1 MVLKEEIKNLYCVLY
16 SVWDLYLFVWYTY
29 TQYCH
34 SPYCHNPYCHNPYH
48 HTYVLPQSILPLI
61 CTGCNTYPHNI
72 HTGTQSILPT
82 IYTGT
87 QYILAYNTYW
97 YSIHTGTQHILA
109 YNPYCLQ
116 YILTY
121 NPYCLQYI
129 LVHNPYRHMYQHN
142 RYPSPTLP
150 SFSPDELSLLVFI
163 PHSVVN

>member
-1 MVLKEEIKNLYCVLY
+1 MSWVHLTC
-16 SVWDLYLFVWYTY
+16 WDVRISMLLVAMNYRAPVVSLAGRLTDWNCCPLTFTHTHRGYTY

-34 SPYCHNPYCHNPYH
+34 SPYCHNPYCHYPYH

-97 YSIHTGTQHILA
+97 YSIHTGTQYILAYNPYCLLYILA

-116 YILTY
+116 YILVDNTY
-121 NPYCLQYI
+121 Y
-129 LVHNPYRHMYQHN
+129 
-142 RYPSPTLP
+142 
-150 SFSPDELSLLVFI
+150 
-163 PHSVVN
+163 